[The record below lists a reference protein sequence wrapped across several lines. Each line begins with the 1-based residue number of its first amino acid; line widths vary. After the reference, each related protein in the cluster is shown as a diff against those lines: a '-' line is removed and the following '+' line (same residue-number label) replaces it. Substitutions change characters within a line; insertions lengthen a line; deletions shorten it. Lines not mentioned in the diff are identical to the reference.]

1 MATRR
6 PRVPKTSQ
14 RQLAEVGSGA
24 AQRTGT
30 AGHGSTPHL
39 VGGHSAKVIPLDA
52 APSRQSPES
61 IESPASLESVD
72 RTSADR
78 RSAARALSG
87 SPASA
92 DAEASDGPGSVP
104 EDEADP
110 EETSAVPSS
119 EPTPGQRRADER
131 RNLLRRSVPRGRARS
146 TASVPARPPD
156 RAPGRSSSGAVA
168 APSSTR
174 SSGPSLN
181 SASSSSTGSTAA
193 STPGPAL
200 VPVEPVP
207 ARNLTGR
214 SVAFL
219 VVLFV
224 AAVLLAPTLRV
235 FLDQQAELRAVQ
247 EEIAAEQQLQQD
259 LTSEI
264 ARWED
269 PAYIQQQ
276 ARERFNLVMP
286 GEQTYMVIGGDEA
299 VEDPVPPP
307 ASPSEV
313 NQDMPWADALLDSVV
328 RAGTD

>member
-30 AGHGSTPHL
+30 PGPGSTPHL

-52 APSRQSPES
+52 APSRQSPEPVTS
-61 IESPASLESVD
+61 LAPREPVDPA
-72 RTSADR
+72 SADR
-78 RSAARALSG
+78 RPAARVLNG
-87 SPASA
+87 SPASP
-92 DAEASDGPGSVP
+92 DAEASDGSGPIL
-104 EDEADP
+104 DDAADP
-110 EETSAVPSS
+110 ADTVAGPSP

-131 RNLLRRSVPRGRARS
+131 RNLLRRSVPRGHGRSSAR
-146 TASVPARPPD
+146 TPAWTPD
-156 RAPGRSSSGAVA
+156 RAPGRSSGAA
-168 APSSTR
+168 TAPSSTR
-174 SSGPSLN
+174 SPG
-181 SASSSSTGSTAA
+181 ASSTPAFSAATAV
-193 STPGPAL
+193 STPGLAL

-286 GEQTYMVIGGDEA
+286 GEQTYMVIGGDET

>member
-1 MATRR
+1 M
-6 PRVPKTSQ
+6 PR
-14 RQLAEVGSGA
+14 A
-24 AQRTGT
+24 
-30 AGHGSTPHL
+30 
-39 VGGHSAKVIPLDA
+39 
-52 APSRQSPES
+52 
-61 IESPASLESVD
+61 
-72 RTSADR
+72 
-78 RSAARALSG
+78 
-87 SPASA
+87 
-92 DAEASDGPGSVP
+92 
-104 EDEADP
+104 
-110 EETSAVPSS
+110 
-119 EPTPGQRRADER
+119 
-131 RNLLRRSVPRGRARS
+131 RARS
-146 TASVPARPPD
+146 SARTP
-156 RAPGRSSSGAVA
+156 SA
-168 APSSTR
+168 ATST
-174 SSGPSLN
+174 S
-181 SASSSSTGSTAA
+181 
-193 STPGPAL
+193 GPAL

-299 VEDPVPPP
+299 VEDRCPPP
-307 ASPSEV
+307 RQSEPWGGGGV
-313 NQDMPWADALLDSVV
+313 NQDMPWADALLDSWCVP
-328 RAGTD
+328 GPD

>member
-14 RQLAEVGSGA
+14 RQLAEVGAGA
-24 AQRTGT
+24 ARRTGT
-30 AGHGSTPHL
+30 AGPGSTPHL

-52 APSRQSPES
+52 APSRQSAESAESAES
-61 IESPASLESVD
+61 IESAASPASVD
-72 RTSADR
+72 PASAGGQSIRGRSADQ
-78 RSAARALSG
+78 AQGG

-92 DAEASDGPGSVP
+92 DAEASDGPGAVLDDATDS
-104 EDEADP
+104 ED
-110 EETSAVPSS
+110 TSAGPSS

-131 RNLLRRSVPRGRARS
+131 RNLLRRSVPRARARS
-146 TASVPARPPD
+146 SARTP
-156 RAPGRSSSGAVA
+156 SA
-168 APSSTR
+168 AT
-174 SSGPSLN
+174 
-181 SASSSSTGSTAA
+181 

>member
-1 MATRR
+1 MGTEVQVATRR

-24 AQRTGT
+24 AQRSRT
-30 AGHGSTPHL
+30 AGSGGTPHL

-52 APSRQSPES
+52 APSRQSLDAR
-61 IESPASLESVD
+61 ASLESAD
-72 RTSADR
+72 RESADR
-78 RSAARALSG
+78 PHTGQALNGSVAAADATASG
-87 SPASA
+87 GPAVVLDAETAAEDASA
-92 DAEASDGPGSVP
+92 GPSP
-104 EDEADP
+104 EPTPA
-110 EETSAVPSS
+110 
-119 EPTPGQRRADER
+119 PTPGQRRADER

-146 TASVPARPPD
+146 SD
-156 RAPGRSSSGAVA
+156 GAPGRASSGAVA

-174 SSGPSLN
+174 SAGPS
-181 SASSSSTGSTAA
+181 SGAASSGSAA
-193 STPGPAL
+193 APTPGPVLA
-200 VPVEPVP
+200 PVEPVP

-247 EEIAAEQQLQQD
+247 EDIAAEQQLQQD

-307 ASPSEV
+307 ASPSQV

>member
-1 MATRR
+1 MGTEVQVATRR

-30 AGHGSTPHL
+30 AGHGAAPHL

-52 APSRQSPES
+52 APSHQSSEPIDS
-61 IESPASLESVD
+61 SVAVESVD
-72 RTSADR
+72 RS
-78 RSAARALSG
+78 
-87 SPASA
+87 
-92 DAEASDGPGSVP
+92 SVP
-104 EDEADP
+104 EGESAPD
-110 EETSAVPSS
+110 ETSAVPPS
-119 EPTPGQRRADER
+119 EPSPGQRRADER
-131 RNLLRRSVPRGRARS
+131 RNLVRRSVPRGHARS
-146 TASVPARPPD
+146 AT
-156 RAPGRSSSGAVA
+156 RAPSRVPGRSSSGAA
-168 APSSTR
+168 TAPGSTR
-174 SSGPSLN
+174 SSGA
-181 SASSSSTGSTAA
+181 ASSPGSSDTAE

-200 VPVEPVP
+200 VAVEPVP
-207 ARNLTGR
+207 ARNFTGR

-235 FLDQQAELRAVQ
+235 FLDQQAEIRAVQ
-247 EEIAAEQQLQQD
+247 EDIAAEQQLQQD

-286 GEQTYMVIGGDEA
+286 GEQTYMVIGGDES

-307 ASPSEV
+307 ASPSDV

>member
-1 MATRR
+1 MGTEVQVATRR

-24 AQRTGT
+24 AQRSRT
-30 AGHGSTPHL
+30 AGSGGTPHL

-52 APSRQSPES
+52 APSRQSLDAR
-61 IESPASLESVD
+61 ASLESAD
-72 RTSADR
+72 RESADR
-78 RSAARALSG
+78 PHTGQALNGSLAPADATASGGTAVDLDAETAAED
-87 SPASA
+87 ASA
-92 DAEASDGPGSVP
+92 GPSP
-104 EDEADP
+104 EP
-110 EETSAVPSS
+110 TPV
-119 EPTPGQRRADER
+119 PTPGQRRADER

-146 TASVPARPPD
+146 SD
-156 RAPGRSSSGAVA
+156 GAPGRASSGAVA
-168 APSSTR
+168 VPSSTR
-174 SSGPSLN
+174 SAG
-181 SASSSSTGSTAA
+181 ASSGASSGAGSSGSAA
-193 STPGPAL
+193 APTPGPVLA
-200 VPVEPVP
+200 PVEPVP

-247 EEIAAEQQLQQD
+247 EDIAAEQQLQQD

-307 ASPSEV
+307 ASPSQV